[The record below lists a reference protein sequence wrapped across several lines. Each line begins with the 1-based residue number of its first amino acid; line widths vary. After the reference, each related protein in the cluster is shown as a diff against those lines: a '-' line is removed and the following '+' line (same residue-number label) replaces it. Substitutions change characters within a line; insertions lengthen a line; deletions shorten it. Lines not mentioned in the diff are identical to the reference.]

1 MSGSAR
7 AGHSKPQV
15 HLDASMPS
23 NSNAFESVSAAVWR
37 SLVPV
42 TLFSMAV
49 NLLMLT
55 LPLYMLS
62 VFDRVISSNSYETL
76 VYLTL
81 MACFAMVLMG
91 AFEWI
96 RGRMLVRVGTWLDH
110 SLSPKVFSAI
120 IGVSSLDQR
129 GSSRLLNDI
138 QSIRSFLAGGTVS
151 QVLDAPWLPIFLVIL
166 WIMNPLIGLIALIA
180 AMVLIALA
188 VLNEY
193 ATHGHASKAADSQM
207 RAKQEADA
215 NLRNNEVINALG
227 MRRNV
232 VARWM
237 GSYAEALEHGQRGN
251 DLSRTIVATAKSF
264 RLIVQIAILGA
275 GAYLVLQREFTGG
288 AMIAGSILL
297 GRALA
302 PIENVIDTWKQMISA
317 REAHQ
322 RLKRFFAEYED
333 PADRKRLDLP
343 PPRGHLSASGVVY
356 AYPGGS
362 HAIIR
367 GVSFEIMPGEVVAII
382 GPSGAGKSTM
392 ARLLIGVINPA
403 GGSVRLDGIEV
414 KNWDRERLGPY
425 VGYLPQDV
433 ELFAGTVAENIG
445 RFSRLDSDA
454 VIEAATLAG
463 VHPLISSLPQAYDT
477 PIGERGMTLSGGQR
491 QRLGLARALYGR
503 PVLVVLDEPNANLDS
518 EGEEHLLRVI
528 AQLKN
533 EGCTVVFIAHR
544 PNMLQSA
551 DRIIVMRD
559 GRIEAIGPRDEVMQ
573 RFTRPRT
580 VPERQPTPSLIAQA
594 QA

>member
-1 MSGSAR
+1 MHKKSNPFASASASVRR
-7 AGHSKPQV
+7 A
-15 HLDASMPS
+15 
-23 NSNAFESVSAAVWR
+23 
-37 SLVPV
+37 LVPV

-49 NLLMLT
+49 NMLMLT

-62 VFDRVISSNSYETL
+62 VYDRVIGSKSYETL
-76 VYLTL
+76 LYLTL

-91 AFEWI
+91 AFEWV

-110 SLSPKVFSAI
+110 SLTPKVFGAI
-120 IGVSSLDQR
+120 IAASSLDRR

-138 QSIRSFLAGGTVS
+138 QSIRGFLAGGSIS

-166 WIMNPLIGLIALIA
+166 WIMHPLIGLIALIA
-180 AMVLIALA
+180 ALVLIGLA

-193 ATHGHASKAADSQM
+193 ATHGHALKAADSQA
-207 RAKQEADA
+207 RAQQEADA

-227 MRRNV
+227 MRRNI

-264 RLIVQIAILGA
+264 RLIVQIIILGA

-302 PIENVIDTWKQMISA
+302 PIENAIDTWKQMIAA
-317 REAHQ
+317 RES
-322 RLKRFFAEYED
+322 RLRLERFFSEYDD
-333 PADRKRLDLP
+333 PDERTRVDLP
-343 PPRGHLSASGVVY
+343 PPRGHLSVSGVVY
-356 AYPGGS
+356 AYPGGN

-392 ARLLIGVINPA
+392 ARLLIGVIHPA

-414 KNWDRERLGPY
+414 RNWDRERLGPY

-454 VIEAATLAG
+454 VIDAARLAG
-463 VHPLISSLPQAYDT
+463 VHQLISDLPQAYDT
-477 PIGERGMTLSGGQR
+477 PIGERGLTLSGGQR

-503 PVLVVLDEPNANLDS
+503 PALVVLDEPNANLDN

-528 AQLKN
+528 AQLKS

-551 DRIIVMRD
+551 DRIIVMRN
-559 GRIEAIGPRDEVMQ
+559 GGIEAIGPRDEVMQ

-580 VPERQPTPSLIAQA
+580 VPDRQPPVPSLIAPAQA